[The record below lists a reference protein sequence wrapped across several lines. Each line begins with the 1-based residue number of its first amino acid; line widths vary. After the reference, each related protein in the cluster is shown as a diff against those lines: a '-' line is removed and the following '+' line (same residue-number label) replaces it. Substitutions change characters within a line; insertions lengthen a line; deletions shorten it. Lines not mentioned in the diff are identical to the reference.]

1 MLHLQMPTDM
11 FGTLRCA
18 DESGVSAG
26 LVYAGGIQDPPIQNI
41 GFAVAQAL
49 KWDNAD
55 AVMLPYTLVV
65 RSSVYDFGGQDS
77 TAGWLEPNWRSVPG
91 NTAKLNRTRIF
102 SRRAG

>member
-65 RSSVYDFGGQDS
+65 RSICRTLEVKTRQPGGWNPIGGLCQETPPS
-77 TAGWLEPNWRSVPG
+77 
-91 NTAKLNRTRIF
+91 
-102 SRRAG
+102 